1 MGLRSEVTERISFGA
16 EKLRRRR
23 NRKWDHAPLGDAPA
37 GTTDQYLAL
46 WKTAKEQV
54 FPEVDAV
61 ERELGFAVDKDW
73 LDDLALHTQ
82 VTVKNYKG
90 SSRIVYPHGRL
101 LYAALRRYLAEHRPA
116 SVNIVETE
124 TARGFSAL
132 CMAKALADAGV
143 DGRIFTVDLI
153 PHTRDIYWNCIDD
166 LDGKRSRAR
175 LLAPWADLRDRIVFL
190 QGNSLSLLPSLGLE
204 RVHFA
209 FLDARHI
216 ALTVLAEYDA
226 IAARQ
231 SPGDV
236 MFFDDVT
243 PANFPGVVKAVD
255 RIDGSGDYALRR
267 LTLDDRRGYA
277 WGARLT

>member
-1 MGLRSEVTERISFGA
+1 MGYRSEVTERISYGA
-16 EKLRRRR
+16 EQLRRFQS
-23 NRKWDHAPLGDAPA
+23 RKWDLAPLGDTPA
-37 GTTDQYLAL
+37 GTAEQYHAL
-46 WKTAKEQV
+46 WETAKECT

-61 ERELGFAVDKDW
+61 ERELGFAVDKGW

-82 VTVKNYKG
+82 VTIKNYKG

-101 LYAALRRYLAEHRPA
+101 LYATLRHYLARKQPS
-116 SVNIVETE
+116 SVNIIETG

-132 CMAKALADAGV
+132 CMAKALEDAGV
-143 DGRIFTVDLI
+143 EGRIFTVDLI
-153 PHTRDIYWNCIDD
+153 PHTREIYWNCIDD
-166 LDGKRSRAR
+166 LEGKRSRAQ
-175 LLAPWADLRDRIVFL
+175 LLAPWASLRDRVIFL

-226 IAARQ
+226 IATRQ
-231 SPGDV
+231 SPGD
-236 MFFDDVT
+236 MLFFDDVT

-255 RIDGSGDYALRR
+255 RIEASGDYSLRR
-267 LTLDDRRGYA
+267 LMLDDRRGYA
-277 WGARLT
+277 WGDRRT